1 MMAYVDL
8 EMDRA
13 VSFDGVPIRL
23 TEERWFHIV
32 ENHDDMA
39 GHYDDV
45 LETVAD
51 PDVVLPGYRGSLLA
65 VRNYGPRRYLFAIYR
80 QIGRDDGF
88 IITAYFGRKVNREK
102 AIWKKA

>member
-1 MMAYVDL
+1 
-8 EMDRA
+8 MDKV
-13 VSFDGVPIRL
+13 VSFNGVPIRL

-51 PDVVLPGYRGSLLA
+51 PDLVLHGYGGSLIA
-65 VRNYGPRRYLFAIYR
+65 VRNYGQRRYLFAIYR
-80 QIGRDDGF
+80 QVSREDEF
-88 IITAYFGRKVNREK
+88 IITANFGAKVNREK
-102 AIWKKA
+102 AIWKRT

>member
-1 MMAYVDL
+1 MESVMSV
-8 EMDRA
+8 
-13 VSFDGVPIRL
+13 DGVPIRL

-51 PDVVLPGYRGSLLA
+51 PALVLPGIL
-65 VRNYGPRRYLFAIYR
+65 GP
-80 QIGRDDGF
+80 
-88 IITAYFGRKVNREK
+88 
-102 AIWKKA
+102 

>member
-1 MMAYVDL
+1 MHRVLSVA
-8 EMDRA
+8 
-13 VSFDGVPIRL
+13 GVPIRL

-51 PDVVLPGYRGSLLA
+51 PDMVLPGYRGSLVA
-65 VRNYGPRRYLFAIYR
+65 VRNFGRGRYLFAIYR
-80 QIGRDDGF
+80 QVSRDDGF
-88 IITAYFGRKVNREK
+88 IITAYFGSKVNRKK
-102 AIWKKA
+102 AIWKRA

>member
-1 MMAYVDL
+1 MN
-8 EMDRA
+8 RA
-13 VSFDGVPIRL
+13 VSFDGIPIRL

-51 PDVVLPGYRGSLLA
+51 PDAVLPGI
-65 VRNYGPRRYLFAIYR
+65 V
-80 QIGRDDGF
+80 GR
-88 IITAYFGRKVNREK
+88 
-102 AIWKKA
+102 

>member
-1 MMAYVDL
+1 VD
-8 EMDRA
+8 RVA
-13 VSFDGVPIRL
+13 SIDGVPIRL

-51 PDVVLPGYRGSLLA
+51 PDFLLSGHGGSLIA
-65 VRNYGPRRYLFAIYR
+65 VRNYGQRRYLFTICR
-80 QIGRDDGF
+80 QVSRDEGF
-88 IITAYFGRKVNREK
+88 VITAYFSTKANRKK
-102 AIWKKA
+102 AVWKKT